1 MSGQFFRRMSQ
12 KPSSPVRT
20 NLSSFGPTEEDGLED
35 DLEADSIDES
45 RRLSS
50 NVLGETEHQNEAT
63 PEASKLAETW
73 HNEVGRRP
81 VLVNPVVRPKSTQGM
96 LRGIPS
102 LSPISAE
109 EDLIMEEAS
118 PTELQRVPSAKA
130 EIGYAE

>member
-1 MSGQFFRRMSQ
+1 MSQ

-20 NLSSFGPTEEDGLED
+20 NLNSFGPTEEDGPED
-35 DLEADSIDES
+35 DMEADSIDDS
-45 RRLSS
+45 RRPSS
-50 NVLGETEHQNEAT
+50 NVLGDTEYQNEAT
-63 PEASKLAETW
+63 TTASNLAETW

-81 VLVNPVVRPKSTQGM
+81 VLVNPIVRPKSTQGM

-109 EDLIMEEAS
+109 EDYIMDETS